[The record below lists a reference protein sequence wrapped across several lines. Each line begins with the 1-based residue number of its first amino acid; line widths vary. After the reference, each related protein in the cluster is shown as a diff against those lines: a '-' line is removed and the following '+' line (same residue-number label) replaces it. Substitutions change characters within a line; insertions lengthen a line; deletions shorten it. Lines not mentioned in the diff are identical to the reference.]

1 MPSIKFYSD
10 GNFFVKLII
19 LPMNKF
25 SFICG
30 LLITIC
36 MILVGVACKIS
47 GSAWYVWL
55 IMLSASFVVM
65 VKCTS
70 GGWPNNS
77 LSGHEQ
83 HLRCAN
89 CSCFTFSTLGLVSVL
104 LNVINGVFGDV
115 IILLLSL
122 AVIWLSFAHFADKN
136 GKLLWWLG
144 WAVTMSGFAGLSISD
159 ILGFPSEIWKYILFS
174 TLGALAVTLIIG
186 LVLYVYPPI
195 KELSDDVKEIRDAI
209 KNSPRNNG

>member
-1 MPSIKFYSD
+1 MPSIRFYSD

-36 MILVGVACKIS
+36 MILIGVACKIS

-55 IMLSASFVVM
+55 ITLSASFVVI

-70 GGWPNNS
+70 GGWPNSS
-77 LSGHEQ
+77 LSVHEQ
-83 HLRCAN
+83 HLRCAR
-89 CSCFTFSTLGLVSVL
+89 CSHFSFSTLGLVSVL
-104 LNVINGVFGDV
+104 LGVINSSFGDV
-115 IILLLSL
+115 VILSL
-122 AVIWLSFAHFADKN
+122 SLVIIWLSFVHFADKN
-136 GKLLWWLG
+136 GKFFWWLG
-144 WAVTMSGFAGLSISD
+144 WLVTMSGFACLSISS
-159 ILGFPSEIWKYILFS
+159 LFGLSSEIWTYVLFT

-195 KELSDDVKEIRDAI
+195 KELSDDVKEIRDTI
-209 KNSPRNNG
+209 KNSPRNRD